1 MTEDLDR
8 EFRQNAWMCER
19 WGLNGN
25 AIYQAIDGQ
34 GGAGARNWKLT
45 TAGGLLYRAGE
56 RFLPSVRAMAF
67 RQGVEDVK
75 YLAVLKK
82 MAGETEEVRKF
93 LQESALTVTENP
105 PGGDRY
111 IPDRVREK
119 AAEMILS
126 IKAKKRK

>member
-45 TAGGLLYRAGE
+45 TSGGLLYRAGE
-56 RFLPSVRAMAF
+56 RFIPSVRAMAF
-67 RQGVEDVK
+67 RQGVEDLK
-75 YLAVLKK
+75 YLAALRKK
-82 MAGETEEVRKF
+82 AGNSRQVQEF
-93 LQESALTVTENP
+93 IQESAIKVTENP
-105 PGGDRY
+105 AGGDRY
-111 IPDRVREK
+111 VPDRIREK
-119 AAEMILS
+119 AIELILAT
-126 IKAKKRK
+126 K